1 MFAILGIL
9 IVLGCILAGFILEK
23 GNFDLILSAAPPELL
38 MIGGGAL
45 GQLVLSTPKDAL
57 GATFK
62 GALSILGPM
71 VTSKAYYLDLLTTLS
86 GLYMKIRREGL
97 VAIEKDVE
105 RPAESPIFSNFAKNK
120 KNHEVL
126 AFICDTMRIFSTVN
140 IEAHEFDNI
149 MDADIESTVHE
160 LLIPSHSISKVADG
174 MPALGIVA
182 CVLGVV
188 ITMGKLNEP
197 PEVLGHSIGAALVG
211 TMLGVLGC
219 YGFLGPMAANMEH
232 RAKELEASLLVVK
245 AALGAF
251 VGGNPPP
258 VALEAGRRA
267 IPTGHRPT
275 FEELGEA
282 IKASKGK

>member
-1 MFAILGIL
+1 MFVILGTI
-9 IVLGCILAGFILEK
+9 IVIGCILSGFILEK

-45 GQLVLSTPKDAL
+45 GQLVLSAPKDVL

-62 GALSILGPM
+62 GALSIFGGML
-71 VTSKAYYLDLLTTLS
+71 TSKAYYLELLTTLS

-126 AFICDTMRIFSTVN
+126 TFICDTMRIFSTVN

-160 LLIPSHSISKVADG
+160 LLIPSHSIGKIADG
-174 MPALGIVA
+174 LPALGIVA

-197 PEVLGHSIGAALVG
+197 AEVLGHSIGAALVG
-211 TMLGVLGC
+211 TFMGVLLA
-219 YGFLGPMAANMEH
+219 YGFIGPISTNLEF
-232 RAKELEASLLVVK
+232 RAKEIEHILLVAKASL
-245 AALGAF
+245 GSF

-267 IPTGHRPT
+267 IPTHHRPT
-275 FEELGEA
+275 FQELEEA
-282 IKASKGK
+282 VKASKA

>member
-1 MFAILGIL
+1 MFVILGTI
-9 IVLGCILAGFILEK
+9 IVLGCILSGFILEK

-38 MIGGGAL
+38 MIAGGAL
-45 GQLVLSTPKDAL
+45 GAFVISSPKDVLSHTIKSVFTVF
-57 GATFK
+57 G
-62 GALSILGPM
+62 GMI
-71 VTSKAYYLDLLTTLS
+71 TSKAYYTTLLVTLS

-105 RPAESPIFSNFAKNK
+105 RPAESPIFSDFAKNK

-126 AFICDTMRIFSTVN
+126 LFICDTMRIFSTVN

-149 MDADIESTVHE
+149 MDADIEATAHE
-160 LLIPSHSISKVADG
+160 LLIPSHSIGKIADG
-174 MPALGIVA
+174 LPALGIVA

-197 PEVLGHSIGAALVG
+197 AEVLGHSIGAALVG
-211 TMLGVLGC
+211 TFMGVLLA
-219 YGFLGPMAANMEH
+219 YGFVAPIATNLEF
-232 RAKELEASLLVVK
+232 RAKEIEHILLVAKASL
-245 AALGAF
+245 GSF

-267 IPTGHRPT
+267 IPIHYRPT
-275 FEELGEA
+275 FEQLEEA